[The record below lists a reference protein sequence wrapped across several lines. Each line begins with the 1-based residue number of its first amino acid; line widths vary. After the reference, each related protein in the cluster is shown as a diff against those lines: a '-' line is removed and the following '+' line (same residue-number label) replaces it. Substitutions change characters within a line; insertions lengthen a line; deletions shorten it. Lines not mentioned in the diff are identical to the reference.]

1 MIFEKNFFFEK
12 IFNSLLRNIIP
23 NIDLHIHT
31 NYTDGKN
38 TIKEMIIESKS
49 KKIEFLLFS
58 EHSRKNLSESWFPD
72 FSKQIKSFN
81 EKKVNYLVGTE
92 VKVLNA
98 HGELDLSSKI
108 KKECHL
114 VMGSVHR
121 FPGELGDGIMKRN
134 DYVDPDQALKI
145 EYYLTLAAL
154 ENPDLDILGH
164 PLGMTIR
171 RFKMYPALNYFEE
184 IVKKCKKFNK
194 VFEINSYYHN
204 NLNELLNLCIKHET
218 LISLGSN
225 AHSTDQ
231 LGEIIKKFDKIIK

>member
-1 MIFEKNFFFEK
+1 MIFDKKFFFEK
-12 IFNSLLRNIIP
+12 IFSSFLRNTIP

-38 TIKEMIIESKS
+38 TVKEMIIESKN

-58 EHSRKNLSESWFPD
+58 EHSRKNLSESWFLD
-72 FSKQIKSFN
+72 FSKEVRSFN
-81 EKKVNYLVGTE
+81 EKEFNYLVGTE

-98 HGELDLSSKI
+98 YGELDLSAKI
-108 KKECHL
+108 KNECHL

-134 DYVDPDQALKI
+134 ANVDSDQALRI
-145 EYYLTLAAL
+145 EYDLTLSAI
-154 ENPDLDILGH
+154 ENPDLDIIGH
-164 PLGMTIR
+164 PLGMTIK
-171 RFKMYPALNYFEE
+171 RFKKYPAISYFEE
-184 IVKKCKKFNK
+184 IIKNCKKFNK
-194 VFEINSYYHN
+194 IFEINSYYHN
-204 NLNELLNLCIKHET
+204 NLNELLNLCIKNEV

-231 LGEIIKKFDKIIK
+231 LGEITKKLIKS